1 VLESLRRS
9 SIVQKEGQNPYPTPD
24 SGREASS
31 QVEEDVLLS
40 MDLGKFGS
48 ANLDG
53 TMIGGM
59 LADARKSKGEGRRSL
74 SRRSAGLVGYQ
85 GFWNGSESPTVR

>member
-1 VLESLRRS
+1 
-9 SIVQKEGQNPYPTPD
+9 
-24 SGREASS
+24 
-31 QVEEDVLLS
+31 

-59 LADARKSKGEGRRSL
+59 LADARKSKREGRRSL